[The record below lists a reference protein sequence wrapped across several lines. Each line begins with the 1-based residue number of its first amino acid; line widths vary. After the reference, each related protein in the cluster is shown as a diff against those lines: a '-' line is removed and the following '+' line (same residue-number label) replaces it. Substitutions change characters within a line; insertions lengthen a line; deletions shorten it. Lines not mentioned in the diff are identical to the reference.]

1 MSQEQFDKLAQDLV
15 AAYNSADT
23 GALQRIANHYR
34 LQTPQGGLWSA
45 TVDQLRAGVRQRL
58 RRTRLAK
65 LSLADARRVVAQ
77 EEGFETWKPLTRFL
91 AELEHPDAPIA
102 RFEAAVEAII
112 TGEAATLERLLR
124 DHPELIRARSS
135 REHRATLL
143 HYVSANGVESYRQ
156 KTPKNAVTI
165 AKVLIA
171 HGAEVDADL
180 AYGKR
185 DRKRSGSTTLGLVAT
200 SVHPAVAGVQIAL
213 LEALLEA
220 GAIVNEPWDRSV
232 VRAALANGR
241 GAAAR
246 FLAGRGA
253 HLDLESAAGVG
264 QLEVVKQFV
273 TSEGMLVRGA
283 TRQQLLSGF
292 CWACEYGRT
301 NVVEYLLRHAVAAD
315 ARAGK
320 NGPTGL
326 HWAGYGGHLE
336 TVKLLL
342 EHRAPVDAREGN
354 FDGTPLDWTVYGW
367 AENPPEAVR
376 DHYPEIAALLVA
388 AGARPDT
395 TWITDPNRE
404 LPIIDKIRSDA
415 RMRAALQ
422 WPD

>member
-1 MSQEQFDKLAQDLV
+1 MSQDQFDKLAQDLV
-15 AAYNSADT
+15 AAYNRADT
-23 GALQRIANHYR
+23 GALQRIAKHYR
-34 LQTPQGGLWSA
+34 LQAPQGGLWSA
-45 TVDQLRAGVRQRL
+45 TADQLRAGIRERL
-58 RRTRLAK
+58 RRTRLTK
-65 LSLADARRVVAQ
+65 LSLADARRVVAN

-91 AELEHPDAPIA
+91 AELEHPDGPVA
-102 RFEAAVEAII
+102 RFEAAVETII
-112 TGEAATLERLLR
+112 TGDAATLERLLR
-124 DHPELIRARSS
+124 DHPELIRSRSS
-135 REHRATLL
+135 PEHGATLL

-156 KTPKNAVTI
+156 QTPQNAVII
-165 AKVLIA
+165 AQLLIA

-180 AYGKR
+180 ASGKR
-185 DRKRSGSTTLGLVAT
+185 DRKRAGSTTLGLIAT

-220 GAIVNEPWDRSV
+220 GANVDAPWGKSV

-241 GAAAR
+241 GEAAR

-264 QLEVVKQFV
+264 QLDAVKQFV
-273 TSEGMLVRGA
+273 TTDGKLAHGA

-301 NVVEYLLRHAVAAD
+301 NVVEDLLRHAVAAD

-342 EHRAPVDAREGN
+342 DHRAPVEAREGN
-354 FDGTPLDWTVYGW
+354 FGGTPLDWTVYGW
-367 AENPPEAVR
+367 AENPPEAER
-376 DHYPEIAALLVA
+376 DHYPDVAGLLVA

-395 TWITDPNRE
+395 TWMTDPNRE
-404 LPIIDKIRSDA
+404 LPIIDKIRSDP

-422 WPD
+422 WPA